1 MYPNLISWIRVFCTS
16 FNSARCLELPR
27 IFFHFLLYGNSNN
40 SLGEISGEVG
50 GWVVTGGELC
60 GVAFQ
65 ILQDG

>member
-1 MYPNLISWIRVFCTS
+1 MYPKLISWIRVFCTS
-16 FNSARCLELPR
+16 FNSAGCLELPR

-40 SLGEISGEVG
+40 SLGEIG
-50 GWVVTGGELC
+50 GWGGGVTGGELC